1 MEPLFSEK
9 QLQDMSKEN
18 IITLIQA
25 MQVYQKK
32 QETEIQLLK
41 EKTKELEFMNALL
54 SDRLALAQRKQFGS
68 SSEKYAEGYEQ
79 MDRKQEIIRTYS
91 KSSIFAKL
99 CLNES

>member
-54 SDRLALAQRKQFGS
+54 SDRLALAQRKQFG
-68 SSEKYAEGYEQ
+68 
-79 MDRKQEIIRTYS
+79 
-91 KSSIFAKL
+91 
-99 CLNES
+99 